1 MQQQEKQQAIAGNT
15 VPARVE
21 PLRQFGIGPLL
32 LTLYL
37 FSLVILQFL
46 LVSVGVKPSLRT
58 C

>member
-1 MQQQEKQQAIAGNT
+1 MQQQQPPAII
-15 VPARVE
+15 PARVE
-21 PLRQFGIGPLL
+21 PLRQYGIGPLL

-46 LVSVGVKPSLRT
+46 LVSLGVKPSLRT

>member
-1 MQQQEKQQAIAGNT
+1 MQRRQQQQEDAPAI
-15 VPARVE
+15 PARVD
-21 PLRQFGIGPLL
+21 PLRQYGIGPLL

-46 LVSVGVKPSLRT
+46 LVSLGVKPSMRT

>member
-1 MQQQEKQQAIAGNT
+1 MQQQQAPVII
-15 VPARVE
+15 PARVE
-21 PLRQFGIGPLL
+21 PLRQYGIGPLL

-46 LVSVGVKPSLRT
+46 LVSLGVKPSLRT